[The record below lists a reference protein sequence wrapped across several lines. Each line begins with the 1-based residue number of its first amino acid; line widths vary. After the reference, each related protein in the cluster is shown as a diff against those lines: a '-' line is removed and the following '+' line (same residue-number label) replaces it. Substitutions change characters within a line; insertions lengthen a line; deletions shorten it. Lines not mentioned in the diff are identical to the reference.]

1 MTKQKSRIY
10 CGKQTNPSGFVCLL
24 YFRRYDIIGLLN
36 EIAEKL
42 LKNFLSLKEDDW
54 IEWIAQPNDWQDDC
68 DKFNGCYFIVKQMP
82 KYPQHPN
89 CQCRL
94 KKITKPIPYI
104 TANTTCDI
112 RKFTEYVFDE
122 EKSKGKKDLFE
133 SWGYTIED
141 SGYLQQLCI
150 SQAIQKYCNGD
161 YIFKGAGKEYG
172 RIEIVIDL
180 PIKNGQVLKIKT
192 GWSLYPQGEIR
203 NSTPFSGFGK

>member
-1 MTKQKSRIY
+1 MIY

-24 YFRRYDIIGLLN
+24 YFRGYDIMGLLN

-68 DKFNGCYFIVKQMP
+68 DKFNGCYFMVKQMP
-82 KYPQHPN
+82 KYPQHPR

-94 KKITKPIPYI
+94 KKIAKPIPNI
-104 TANTTCDI
+104 TAKATCDI

-122 EKSKGKKDLFE
+122 EKSKGKKELFE
-133 SWGYTIED
+133 SWGYTIKD
-141 SGYLQQLCI
+141 SEYLRQLYI

-161 YIFKGAGKEYG
+161 YVYKGVEYYA
-172 RIEIVIDL
+172 RIEIVIEL
-180 PIKNGQVLKIKT
+180 PSNNGEVQRIKT
-192 GWSLYPQGEIR
+192 GWSLLPQGEIKIA
-203 NSTPFSGFGK
+203 TPFSGFAN

>member
-1 MTKQKSRIY
+1 MIY

-24 YFRRYDIIGLLN
+24 YFRGYDIMGLLN

-94 KKITKPIPYI
+94 EKITKPIPYI
-104 TANTTCDI
+104 TANATCDI
-112 RKFTEYVFDE
+112 NKFSGYLFSD
-122 EKSKGKKDLFE
+122 KYDDGKKELFE

-141 SGYLQQLCI
+141 SEYLQQLYI
-150 SQAIQKYCNGD
+150 SQAIKKYCDGEYQYAGVND
-161 YIFKGAGKEYG
+161 YAAKISITITLINQEGVQQYVNTIWKLKGK
-172 RIEIVIDL
+172 
-180 PIKNGQVLKIKT
+180 
-192 GWSLYPQGEIR
+192 GEIEFI
-203 NSTPFSGFGK
+203 TPYSGHSY